1 MKKSTIPALCF
12 FAVIVLVAHWP
23 RPLTFTVRVQ
33 TPGVPPLDLA
43 TTDFLAELNRLGLQR
58 APNDENFAAG
68 LVEFIDIPDLT
79 GPARKATLSAYGIED
94 TKAAQSVSFFDFIS
108 AKYRFAKSTSPF
120 GYRRRFDYFPL
131 RIRERLFGPLTVKP
145 WTRRRFP
152 DVSEWLDAK
161 HGLLDDIE
169 QISHRPHYFQY
180 LLSEDGTVLAAKL
193 PLVSPVRNLCWLY
206 SARANRAL
214 GEGNLAEAQK
224 DILTQLRISALLFD
238 GDFGVEVFTGG
249 AINAEACRL
258 ATQWLS
264 HPDLTSSALNEF
276 ASRLDGLSHL
286 AIPVRPVDLAERF
299 VMFQQI
305 ATSHRR
311 GFSENHHRL
320 FPNAVLCSLA
330 DWNDIARRSAQE
342 ADEFVEILKLEDPE
356 SRRTRLGEQSLSS
369 AGARFELMVKA
380 VKDPAWT
387 LARGEAGVFV
397 GQMFSQYKGSYEHA
411 SMRRQVVEV
420 FAALKRYQLE
430 HGEFPDK
437 PGEALGKQSGTLPTD
452 VHSNRPMRYL
462 KTGNGV
468 VLYSV
473 GRSRTDN
480 GGWNGQGRDDLVWVL
495 GTDDRQ
501 DPLEKTSEQDTVLA
515 RLKRLGVHL
524 HSPKRSS
531 SSRYTRETKKPP
543 IYFDGTVTDEQV
555 ARFVEMEQEWAPLST
570 TGWTLWFLGSQ
581 ITDASLDRLS
591 QLDGISALLF
601 FDTDITEAGL
611 SRIKDFRG
619 LTMLYLGQPKVTDMG
634 LANLKGATQLRVLN
648 VRGTLI
654 TAAGLEHLKGLQLTT
669 LLIPDRIKTDL
680 GLRYLAAFMPERV
693 ALSLVD
699 WEITDAGLVHLK
711 ELTNLQHL
719 DLGATKITDAGLV
732 HLKGLTVL
740 RTLDLASTRITD
752 AGLVHLTGLGE
763 LRNLSVSGL
772 PISDHGLVHL
782 KRLTNLNSLTLRD
795 TQITDPGVADLKKSL
810 PNCKITK

>member
-1 MKKSTIPALCF
+1 MKKSTIPAMCF

-23 RPLTFTVRVQ
+23 RPFTFEVRVQ
-33 TPGVPPLDLA
+33 TPGVPSLDLA
-43 TTDFLAELNRLGLQR
+43 TADFVGELNRLGLQR

-120 GYRRRFDYFPL
+120 GYRRPFDYFPL
-131 RIRERLFGPLTVKP
+131 RIGHGLFEPLLVKP

-161 HGLLDDIE
+161 HGLLKDIE
-169 QISHRPHYFQY
+169 RLSHRPHYFQY
-180 LLSEDGTVLAAKL
+180 LFSEDGTLLAAQL
-193 PLVSPVRNLCWLY
+193 PLLSPVRDLCRVY

-224 DILTQLRISALLFD
+224 DILTQLRIAALLFD
-238 GDFGVEVFTGG
+238 GDYGIEGVAGG
-249 AINAEACRL
+249 GINAEACRL

-276 ASRLDGLSHL
+276 VSRLNDLSHL
-286 AIPVRPVDLAERF
+286 AIPVRPTDLCDRF
-299 VMFQQI
+299 MMFEQI
-305 ATSHRR
+305 RTSHRR
-311 GFSENHHRL
+311 GFMGFSGRL
-320 FPNAVLCSLA
+320 STNAVLCSLA

-369 AGARFELMVKA
+369 AGARFELMAKA

-387 LARGEAGVFV
+387 LARGEAGVFI
-397 GQMFSQYKGSYEHA
+397 GQGFSHYMVSYELA

-437 PGEALGKQSGTLPTD
+437 PGEALEKQSGTLPAD
-452 VHSNRPMRYL
+452 VFSDQPMRYL
-462 KTGNGV
+462 KTGNGI

-473 GRSRTDN
+473 GGSRTDN

-524 HSPKRSS
+524 HAPKRSS
-531 SSRYTRETKKPP
+531 SSRYTRETKRPP
-543 IYFDGTVTDEQV
+543 IYYFDGTVTDEQV
-555 ARFVEMEQEWAPLST
+555 ARFVQMEQEWAPLST

-601 FDTDITEAGL
+601 FDTDITDAGL

-654 TAAGLEHLKGLQLTT
+654 TAAGLEHLKGLSQL
-669 LLIPDRIKTDL
+669 
-680 GLRYLAAFMPERV
+680 
-693 ALSLVD
+693 
-699 WEITDAGLVHLK
+699 
-711 ELTNLQHL
+711 Q
-719 DLGATKITDAGLV
+719 GATGGETI
-732 HLKGLTVL
+732 
-740 RTLDLASTRITD
+740 LAIRFALQGGQVEKSTR
-752 AGLVHLTGLGE
+752 LLG
-763 LRNLSVSGL
+763 
-772 PISDHGLVHL
+772 
-782 KRLTNLNSLTLRD
+782 
-795 TQITDPGVADLKKSL
+795 
-810 PNCKITK
+810 